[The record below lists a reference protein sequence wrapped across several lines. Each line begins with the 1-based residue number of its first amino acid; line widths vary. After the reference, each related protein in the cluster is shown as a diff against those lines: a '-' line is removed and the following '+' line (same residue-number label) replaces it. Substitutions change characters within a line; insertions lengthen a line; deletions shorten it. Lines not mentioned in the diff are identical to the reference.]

1 MIDFLSQREVL
12 FARSLLGLLAILDV
26 GTRRVPT
33 NDVSRFVS
41 QRVVLNQ
48 EPTILTIPAAESSF
62 VREWDSSRDRRIAFV
77 AQSLSILRMKDLTKA
92 IRPHFFFRQA
102 GVLQYSLI
110 RVQQLSVGPNSDDQ
124 LRDCIHDCSQFS

>member
-1 MIDFLSQREVL
+1 MIDFLSQRKVL

-33 NDVSRFVS
+33 NDVSRLVS

-62 VREWDSSRDRRIAFV
+62 VHEWDSSRDRRIAFV
-77 AQSLSILRMKDLTKA
+77 A
-92 IRPHFFFRQA
+92 
-102 GVLQYSLI
+102 
-110 RVQQLSVGPNSDDQ
+110 
-124 LRDCIHDCSQFS
+124 

>member
-92 IRPHFFFRQA
+92 SDLTSSFVRP
-102 GVLQYSLI
+102 VYS
-110 RVQQLSVGPNSDDQ
+110 STG
-124 LRDCIHDCSQFS
+124 

>member
-1 MIDFLSQREVL
+1 RISGRDFRDLGQHLTKCRRGANDFLEHRRMIDFLAQREVL

-41 QRVVLNQ
+41 QRVVMNQ
-48 EPTILTIPAAESSF
+48 EPAILTIPATDSSF

-77 AQSLSILRMKDLTKA
+77 A
-92 IRPHFFFRQA
+92 
-102 GVLQYSLI
+102 
-110 RVQQLSVGPNSDDQ
+110 
-124 LRDCIHDCSQFS
+124 